1 MPVKHFPSIGKP
13 ILSEI
18 QECSRTRILG
28 APNMFGCCSRTWSKK
43 LAAGLSFVHPRQTH
57 SSHSKVQKGSAV
69 QFRLCTKSAF
79 GPQQKL
85 ENP

>member
-1 MPVKHFPSIGKP
+1 MPVKHFPNIGKP

-18 QECSRTRILG
+18 QECSRTRILD
-28 APNMFGCCSRTWSKK
+28 APNMFGCCSRTWLKK
-43 LAAGLSFVHPRQTH
+43 LTAGLSFVHPRQTR
-57 SSHSKVQKGSAV
+57 SSQTTVQKRSAMH
-69 QFRLCTKSAF
+69 FGLCTKSAF

>member
-1 MPVKHFPSIGKP
+1 MPVKHVPSIGKP

-18 QECSRTRILG
+18 QERSCTRILD
-28 APNMFGCCSRTWSKK
+28 APNMFGCRSRTWSKK

-57 SSHSKVQKGSAV
+57 SSHSKVQKRSAM
-69 QFRLCTKSAF
+69 QFGLCTKSGF
-79 GPQQKL
+79 SPQQKL